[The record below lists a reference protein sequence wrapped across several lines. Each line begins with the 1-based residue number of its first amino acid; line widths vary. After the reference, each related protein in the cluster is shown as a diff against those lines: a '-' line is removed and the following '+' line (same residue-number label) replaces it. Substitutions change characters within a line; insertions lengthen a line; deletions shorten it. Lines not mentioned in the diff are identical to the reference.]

1 MIEREKSVMKKA
13 KVFTAINFVAS
24 GIFWLLGILTLL
36 FNILG
41 SWTYWHLAGFAF
53 VFYVPVAAFSQMLS
67 FSLSCAAKDNKL
79 VTVNLI
85 TFFVSVGFALLT
97 VFVSS
102 GWFW

>member
-1 MIEREKSVMKKA
+1 MIERENAVMKKA
-13 KVFTAINFVAS
+13 KVFTAINFVLS

-53 VFYVPVAAFSQMLS
+53 AFYVPIAAISQLLS

-85 TFFVSVGFALLT
+85 TFFASVGFALLT